1 MILSVVAALRKE
13 VEKSLSEPQD
23 AGNVG
28 QAATLEKLCLGAW
41 FLSSGGGTSDSKNY
55 QKLLRSGNL
64 A

>member
-1 MILSVVAALRKE
+1 MILSVVAAFSERKW
-13 VEKSLSEPQD
+13 SQPQPQD
-23 AGNVG
+23 AGNVR

-41 FLSSGGGTSDSKNY
+41 FLSSGGTSDSKNY